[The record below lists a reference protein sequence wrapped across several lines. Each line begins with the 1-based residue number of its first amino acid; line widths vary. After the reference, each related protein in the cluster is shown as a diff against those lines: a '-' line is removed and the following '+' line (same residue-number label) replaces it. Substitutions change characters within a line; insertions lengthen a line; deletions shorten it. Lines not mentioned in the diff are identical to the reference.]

1 MFTCKSCKRKAFSTL
16 INPTFRL
23 QNTLATVQPIYTP
36 ALSRRHR
43 KYTTTTAPA
52 NVSQQD
58 GYQDN
63 PKAKR
68 KQTISPQEWAA
79 QKQLQY
85 LKDPLHIQDYVRKTL
100 ERGNFDDAMLITKKA
115 SKNSVVTVSWNHLI
129 GYVMQQGK
137 LHAGIK
143 LYNDMKKIGQFPN
156 AQTYTI
162 IFKGCSFSP
171 HPKLAVSEAIRIY
184 NNMLTND
191 RITPNTIHLNAVL
204 KVCAN
209 AEDIESLFT
218 IVQTANQGL
227 RAPNNLTYTII
238 LNALRRKVNRR
249 QYGLVVDVDTP
260 KITKAKARTILRSKA
275 IWEEVI
281 SKWRA
286 GSIIIDEEL
295 VCAMGWILLMGNYHD
310 AESIEALLEQTMMIP
325 KDDVAAIR
333 GESKKWAGHSKDD
346 IDAKPATT
354 VDTDKIKAPGA
365 PEVSHALPGNNSLSL
380 IIAALEKSGKTS
392 RAQAYWDIFTKK
404 HHVVPDANN
413 WHRMLMTLRRGKNSS
428 QTVMCLWDMPAEL
441 MLPKNFRTAM
451 NTCLRDNLNTSVF
464 NNATEVVKIMLSKL
478 KIPDPITLRNYL
490 RVAYACK
497 RPFFD
502 QFGNDTYGATMAW
515 SKQLAT
521 ALENLWK
528 PYMTVARQY
537 DEDGP
542 ESNMKRE
549 LVALAR
555 KMIAA
560 SDRVISSNVLRPGD
574 QKEVEARRNS
584 LNRVVVRH
592 FKEMKEMFPEF
603 RPEEDAKEEDEGDK
617 DGEDGEDG
625 EDGDNHK
632 RTPWKYPQSRPM
644 GV

>member
-1 MFTCKSCKRKAFSTL
+1 MFTCKSCTRKDFSTL
-16 INPTFRL
+16 INHTFRL
-23 QNTLATVQPIYTP
+23 QNTLATVRPIYTP

-52 NVSQQD
+52 KVSQQD
-58 GYQDN
+58 EYQDD
-63 PKAKR
+63 KKR
-68 KQTISPQEWAA
+68 KQPISPREWAA

-100 ERGNFDDAMLITKKA
+100 SRGNFDDAMLITKKA
-115 SKNSVVTVSWNHLI
+115 SRNTVVTVSWNHLI
-129 GYVMQQGK
+129 DYVLQRGK

-143 LYNDMKKIGQFPN
+143 LYNEMKKIGQPPN

-162 IFKGCSFSP
+162 IFKGCAVSP

-184 NNMLTND
+184 NNMLTNN

-218 IVQTANQGL
+218 IVQTANQGI

-238 LNALRRKVNRR
+238 LNALRRKVDRR

-260 KITKAKARTILRSKA
+260 EITKAKAQTIQRSRA

-295 VCAMGWILLMGNYHD
+295 VCAMGWILLMGTYHD

-325 KDDVAAIR
+325 KEDIAAIR
-333 GESKKWAGHSKDD
+333 GESKKGSGRSGND
-346 IDAKPATT
+346 IDAKPATS
-354 VDTDKIKAPGA
+354 VDNRKIKAPGA
-365 PEVSHALPGNNSLSL
+365 PAVSHALPGKNSLSL
-380 IIAALEKSGKTS
+380 ILAALEKTGKTS
-392 RAQAYWDIFTKK
+392 RAQPYWDIFTKK

-413 WHRMLMTLRRGKNSS
+413 WHRMLTALRRGKNSG

-441 MLPKNFRTAM
+441 VLSKNFRTAM
-451 NTCLRDNLNTSVF
+451 NTCLRDNLNGAAF
-464 NNATEVVKIMLSKL
+464 NNATEVLKIMLSKL

-497 RPFFD
+497 RWVFD
-502 QFGNDTYGATMAW
+502 QYKNNIDAATSAW
-515 SKQLAT
+515 SRQLAT

-528 PYMTVARQY
+528 PYMIIARQY

-560 SDRVISSNVLRPGD
+560 SDRVISSNVLRPGE
-574 QKEVEARRNS
+574 QKEIEARRNS

-592 FKEMKEMFPEF
+592 FEEMKEMFPEF
-603 RPEEDAKEEDEGDK
+603 RQDEDTKEED
-617 DGEDGEDG
+617 EDG
-625 EDGDNHK
+625 EDGDHGDDHK
-632 RTPWKYPQSRPM
+632 RTPWKYPQSRPIK
-644 GV
+644 V